1 MAQLGTSHR
10 LGVTAGD
17 ARWCCKAAGEAQ
29 MRAPVGRHH
38 ARRKSSPALKHGAYS
53 EAVLL
58 PGEDPAEFRRLH
70 RDLIEEFSP
79 TGRLE
84 EETVAA
90 LARLVWRRQNL
101 ARFEIGQFVNLI
113 ALSIENTPSEETTLP
128 RSKED
133 FLADFKELD
142 QATQRM
148 EKEKESRESSMDL
161 LEVTSKVVLNRLT
174 KELDVEDRLDM
185 MIDRQIKRL
194 SHLKGLKSI
203 MSSAATT
210 YSTAS
215 HQKDV
220 QGDRSLV

>member
-17 ARWCCKAAGEAQ
+17 PRWCCKAAEEAQ
-29 MRAPVGRHH
+29 MRAPGERHH

-70 RDLIEEFSP
+70 KDLIEEFSP

-113 ALSIENTPSEETTLP
+113 ALSIENAPSEETTLP
-128 RSKED
+128 RSKEE
-133 FLADFKELD
+133 FSADLEELN

-161 LEVTSKVVLNRLT
+161 LEITSKVVLNRLM

-185 MIDRQIKRL
+185 MIDRQIKRIL
-194 SHLKGLKSI
+194 HLKGLKSI
-203 MSSAATT
+203 ISSTATT
-210 YSTAS
+210 SAAS
-215 HQKDV
+215 HQKRLLS
-220 QGDRSLV
+220 G